1 MAWSMLS
8 KPTNYSDKAHETKA
22 LQFKYNELKQLH
34 ICVIKPLKDYLD
46 KGGKTFYDFTREIG
60 NNTIDFES
68 EISTFIRQRD
78 LKFIYRET
86 NDEKDDWNDRM
97 YKFVE
102 LYANLKTSIESLN
115 GMTFDR
121 TENQ

>member
-1 MAWSMLS
+1 
-8 KPTNYSDKAHETKA
+8 
-22 LQFKYNELKQLH
+22 
-34 ICVIKPLKDYLD
+34 LD

-86 NDEKDDWNDRM
+86 NDEKDGWNDRM

-102 LYANLKTSIESLN
+102 LKANLHTSIESLN
-115 GMTFDR
+115 GMTFDL
-121 TENQ
+121 TKN

>member
-1 MAWSMLS
+1 M
-8 KPTNYSDKAHETKA
+8 
-22 LQFKYNELKQLH
+22 
-34 ICVIKPLKDYLD
+34 D

-121 TENQ
+121 TEN